1 MAYSIC
7 RRWRKYPL
15 IQFVVRDPSK
25 LCLTFQPVIFKLLLV
40 GSGFRTRIGRKVAL
54 NEVTS
59 FIRCESAREGCS
71 AGGVRKKKMPT
82 VSRFERGRVGYGWC
96 QKEEKASVSRFER
109 GRAVGGVKK
118 KKSPPSRISN
128 EGGLWVV
135 SERRKSPPSHVS
147 SEGEL
152 WLCHEPT
159 YNDKILCGYLLSLFR
174 MLMVV
179 TDVLWWKTGSCDRKR
194 AAVVEIVVEGGRR
207 QSRT

>member
-82 VSRFERGRVGYGWC
+82 
-96 QKEEKASVSRFER
+96 VSRFER